1 MKESPGFAYRGAC
14 PACIADKQFILD
26 LVEDKIL
33 QQLIKHNLV
42 LPPVITAFENGC
54 KSSHSHVGWGDFNYT
69 IYHTDV
75 AIKTLGP
82 FRIGH
87 LTLQFKFENGN
98 IGFRYF
104 MSSRNLKPTVANI
117 FVVSLSHPKSI
128 QKIHTWME
136 KVFKLFCN
144 PALTNA
150 LCRVDFNKAIKSY
163 TSRLGHGDWVNL

>member
-87 LTLQFKFENGN
+87 LTLQFKVENGN

-104 MSSRNLKPTVANI
+104 MSDGEVHVANI

-136 KVFKLFCN
+136 KVFKLFCD
-144 PALTNA
+144 PALTIS
-150 LCRVDFNKAIKSY
+150 LCRADFNKAIKSY
-163 TSRLGHGDWVNL
+163 TSRLGHGDWIDL